1 MRYVVIGN
9 PIAHS
14 KSPQIHAAFAAQ
26 FGLSDFSYERLL
38 APLDGFAATAR
49 ALFDGGAGGANVTVP
64 FKEEAFAFADALS
77 ERAAAAGA
85 VNTLIRHADDRIE
98 GDNTDGAGLVAD
110 LLRHGELSGKRILLI
125 GAGGAARGAL
135 LPLLVERPAMLLI
148 ANRTAARAEA
158 LLADIVQPWLRST
171 GLPVT
176 AQPAHGAAAFDFLVG
191 GVPVE
196 LKSAV
201 PASAALGRDG
211 VQFDVIINATSA
223 SLGGT
228 GIPMHPDA
236 FAPDALAY
244 DMMYG
249 RDETPFLRQAREA
262 GAAQCV
268 DGLGMLVGQAAEAFA
283 LWTGHRPD
291 VEPVLAQLRAAL

>member
-1 MRYVVIGN
+1 MHYVVIGN

-26 FGLSDFSYERLL
+26 FGLNDFSYERLL
-38 APLDGFAATAR
+38 APLDGFVATAR

-64 FKEEAFAFADALS
+64 FKEAAFAFADVLS
-77 ERAAAAGA
+77 ERATAAGA
-85 VNTLIRHADDRIE
+85 VNTLIRHENGRIE
-98 GDNTDGAGLVAD
+98 GDNTDGAGLMAD
-110 LLRHGELSGKRILLI
+110 LRRYGGLTEKRVLLI

-135 LPLLVERPAMLLI
+135 LPLLAERPAMLVI
-148 ANRTAARAEA
+148 ANRTAERAER
-158 LLADIVQPWLRST
+158 LLEEIVAPWLRAT
-171 GLPVT
+171 GLPVA
-176 AQPAHGAAAFDFLVG
+176 AQPAYGAARFDFLVG

-196 LKSAV
+196 LKSSV
-201 PASAALGRDG
+201 VRPVLLGRES

-223 SLGGT
+223 SLGGDR
-228 GIPMHPDA
+228 IPMHRDV
-236 FAPDALAY
+236 FASGALAY

-249 RDETPFLRQAREA
+249 RDETPFLAQAREA